1 MKIRPLS
8 LKTQIII
15 TIITVAGFTALS
27 VVATKHEHQKE
38 ASAAKFGYSKQ
49 DRDDLDYTV
58 AHGKA
63 PKHCHYGMEAR
74 YAPVMLSLY
83 SN

>member
-15 TIITVAGFTALS
+15 TALTVAGFIALS
-27 VVATKHEHQKE
+27 IVATKYEHAKE
-38 ASAAKFGYSKQ
+38 LSDANFGYSKR
-49 DRDDLDYTV
+49 DRADLAYLI

-74 YAPVMLSLY
+74 YAPVLLSMGL
-83 SN
+83 